1 MIYNSLVKEKIKPGI
16 TSGNTL
22 CIILFCSALLLFSC
36 SKDDDDEPYLPV
48 DEIAASETNLVPDKE
63 TKTVTTTLTFQNL
76 DAIDYIS
83 VKKNGGDNY
92 SAEIDKS
99 ELSSSYSFKYV
110 IQESDPE
117 AFKLVLSAIYKDGNK
132 SNNLSLSI
140 DNRWGFFI
148 RGVNRIARVTGT
160 PMADETF
167 PSPNNTALNWN
178 LGGTDL
184 GIIWEMGPGKYGIFF
199 GDTFGRDFNPNPS
212 NPGPNGGSWR
222 SNVLA
227 YSDDDNLEDGL
238 SFSSMA
244 TDERGDA
251 REIVY
256 GGKDV
261 SGNGDWTSIPTA
273 AIRANGIDYVH
284 YFNIRNWTGWVTN
297 YSGMYKSVDNG
308 QTWTKCEDVS
318 FSSYSNF
325 GQVGYFKKDG
335 YVYMIGT
342 QTGRDSSAK
351 LARFIESDIENQ
363 ANYEYW
369 NGASG
374 QWLTGDESKASVII
388 DDRVGE
394 LSFIYNQTLEK
405 WIIAYFSSDRYNIT
419 MRTAENITGP
429 WSEPYELA
437 AGTEYAQLYGSYFHP
452 LSVTGNKLYFTMSI
466 WMPYNVFLM
475 KAEIADMGDF
485 SD

>member
-1 MIYNSLVKEKIKPGI
+1 MYPKSIAKYQFYTSLISF
-16 TSGNTL
+16 T
-22 CIILFCSALLLFSC
+22 LLLYSC
-36 SKDDDDEPYLPV
+36 DKEEIEEPYMPI
-48 DEIAASETNLVPDKE
+48 DEITASETTLIPEKVTKEVSTILSFKNLND
-63 TKTVTTTLTFQNL
+63 
-76 DAIDYIS
+76 IDFLMIRKS
-83 VKKNGGDNY
+83 GSDNY
-92 SAEIDKS
+92 SEEINRS
-99 ELSSSYSFKYV
+99 ELSPSYLFKYNIQKSDPKSFKLLMRAY
-110 IQESDPE
+110 
-117 AFKLVLSAIYKDGNK
+117 YKDGNK
-132 SNNLSLSI
+132 SNEISLNI
-140 DNRWGFFI
+140 DNRWGFFV
-148 RGVNRIARVTGT
+148 RSVERIARITGT

-167 PSPNNTALNWN
+167 PSPNNTALKWN
-178 LGGTDL
+178 VGGTDL
-184 GIIWEMGPGKYGIFF
+184 GIIWEMEPGKYGIFF
-199 GDTFGRDFNPNPS
+199 GDTFGRDFTPNPS
-212 NPGPNGGSWR
+212 NPGPNGTSWR

-227 YSDDDNLEDGL
+227 FSGDDDLEDGL

-251 REIVY
+251 REIIY
-256 GGKDV
+256 GGKDT

-273 AIRANGIDYVH
+273 AIRANGVDYVH

-297 YSGMYKSVDNG
+297 YSGMYKSADNG

-335 YVYMIGT
+335 CVYIIGT

-351 LARFIESDIENQ
+351 LARFLESDIENQ

-369 NGASG
+369 DGASG

-419 MRTAENITGP
+419 MRTAEDITGP
-429 WSEPYELA
+429 WSKPYELA

-452 LSVTGNKLYFTMSI
+452 LSVTGNKLYFTMSM